1 MASSTATTSSTA
13 SGGDQLEALPKACTF
28 TKLTKPVDG
37 GPSACYSDHWCHA
50 NHNWCKAHNGDRTL
64 EHGAPGCSDP
74 ASGGETG
81 TLCDPSKVTSEY
93 CAQVCWTMSR
103 YTLSGVSAMSGVPG
117 SACYCGDELN
127 DAGTVQPAASC
138 SQPCAGDAK
147 ETCGAPDPSW
157 FVNVGQ
163 LQPPGCEGLSVE
175 EEGALSMDL
184 VFSAA
189 IVYLLAMSVYNKKI
203 LKRRGWE
210 VVPHATHFK
219 QIVELVQDGVIFT
232 RSKVSGGRAGGGG
245 GGRRDQA
252 LPTERTSLIGVDARQ
267 GSIHQATAAT
277 GSVEGSAAKS
287 AKSKSGKRKKEKKER
302 KETRASSRQKAA
314 GKAEGGGGPAEP
326 QQEQQQEQQQ
336 RQLQLQEE
344 SRTSAGLH
352 PSQAKIKVVTL

>member
-1 MASSTATTSSTA
+1 
-13 SGGDQLEALPKACTF
+13 
-28 TKLTKPVDG
+28 
-37 GPSACYSDHWCHA
+37 
-50 NHNWCKAHNGDRTL
+50 
-64 EHGAPGCSDP
+64 
-74 ASGGETG
+74 
-81 TLCDPSKVTSEY
+81 
-93 CAQVCWTMSR
+93 
-103 YTLSGVSAMSGVPG
+103 
-117 SACYCGDELN
+117 
-127 DAGTVQPAASC
+127 
-138 SQPCAGDAK
+138 
-147 ETCGAPDPSW
+147 
-157 FVNVGQ
+157 
-163 LQPPGCEGLSVE
+163 
-175 EEGALSMDL
+175 MDL
-184 VFSAA
+184 VFAA
-189 IVYLLAMSVYNKKI
+189 IVYLLAMSVYFKKI

-232 RSKVSGGRAGGGG
+232 RSKVSGGRVGGGG

-252 LPTERTSLIGVDARQ
+252 LPTERTSLLGGDARQ

-326 QQEQQQEQQQ
+326 QQEQQQ